1 MSRLKMRRTQCG
13 QFTTYEF
20 IGVSFWLM
28 FIVVMAVVGG
38 YFANIFK
45 LLSLIGHPISD
56 IAVELI
62 LRLIGVIAIPI
73 GVIAGYC

>member
-1 MSRLKMRRTQCG
+1 MRRTKCG

-45 LLSLIGHPISD
+45 LLNLIGHPISD

-62 LRLIGVIAIPI
+62 LRLIGIFAIPI